1 MNLSKING
9 GKIKVEVSAIN
20 LEKVLNGLWKNRI
33 NINGIKKIDM
43 ATMRFY
49 MRYSD
54 YNEAEKIILKC
65 KGKCRIIGMNNVAY
79 TIVHFN
85 KKISLFFGIAG
96 FFAVIFILSNFI
108 WSIDIETK
116 SNLSPFEVRKE
127 LKSIGITP
135 GISKNKINVYSIEKK
150 IEDIDDSIMWIR
162 VRIEGSALKVVI
174 KEKVNPPK
182 IDNEK
187 PKAVYAKMDGEIKN
201 IFTISGN
208 PAVMPGDIVKKGD
221 ELILPLEGR
230 EGFEKEVQPSGTVI
244 ANTFYKKYM
253 EIQISGNVL
262 KRTGRKQSDIYIS
275 VCNKKIY
282 LKKHIEQYESYDKIE
297 ERKGLLNKI
306 VYYEKKGEEIK
317 LNKEEQINKCFETLE
332 DSLKKSLSNDAQIVG
347 SKIESEEQQDGRLLV
362 TVFFTVEQN
371 IAENEW

>member
-65 KGKCRIIGMNNVAY
+65 KGKCRIIGMNNMAY

-85 KKISLFFGIAG
+85 KKISLFFGIVG

>member
-9 GKIKVEVSAIN
+9 GEIKVEVSAIN
-20 LEKVLNGLWKNRI
+20 LEKVLNGLWKNKI
-33 NINGIKKIDM
+33 NITGIKKIDM

-65 KGKCRIIGMNNVAY
+65 KGKCRIIGMNRVAY
-79 TIVHFN
+79 TIAHFN
-85 KKISLFFGIAG
+85 KKISLFLGIVG
-96 FFAVIFILSNFI
+96 FLAVIFILSNFI

-162 VRIEGSALKVVI
+162 VRIEGAALKVVI

-182 IDNEK
+182 INNEK

-297 ERKGLLNKI
+297 ERNGLFNKI
-306 VYYEKKGEEIK
+306 EYYEKKGEEIK
-317 LNKEEQINKCFETLE
+317 LNKDEEINKCFKTLE
-332 DSLKKSLSNDAQIVG
+332 ESLKKSLSNDARIVG
-347 SKIESEEQQDGRLLV
+347 SKMESEEQQDGRLLV

-371 IAENEW
+371 IAENQW